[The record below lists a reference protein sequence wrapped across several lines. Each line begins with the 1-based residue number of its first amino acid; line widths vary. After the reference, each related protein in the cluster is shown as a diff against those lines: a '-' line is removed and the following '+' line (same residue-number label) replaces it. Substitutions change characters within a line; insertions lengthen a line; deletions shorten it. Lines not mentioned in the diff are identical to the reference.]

1 MNDGEMLIILTNM
14 LQDDL
19 KNERKHML
27 FYLQASVMVQ
37 GLHREELGELLL
49 KESLDEHNHVTEF
62 SRLIV
67 QLGGIPNQ
75 DVNPF
80 PINLTCPFEIFKYAQ
95 EMEQEVS
102 TVYGKRLIHTDEL
115 AQHGNAQAYYVHLF
129 YEDQLQDSQRT
140 ALEFNQFIRP
150 YLQKNA
156 HGCLPEQAMHTP

>member
-1 MNDGEMLIILTNM
+1 MSNDQIVDTLIAM

-27 FYLQASVMVQ
+27 FYLQASVMIQ
-37 GLHREELGELLL
+37 GLHREELGELLV

-75 DVNPF
+75 EVNPF
-80 PINLTCPFEIFKYAQ
+80 PTDLTCPFEIFKYAQ

-102 TVYGKRLIHTDEL
+102 TIYGKRLVHTDEL
-115 AQHGNAQAYYVHLF
+115 AEHGNSHAYYAHLF
-129 YEDQLQDSQRT
+129 YEDQLQDSQKT

-150 YLQKNA
+150 YLKTPVQHN
-156 HGCLPEQAMHTP
+156 LPE